1 MCNKFGVGV
10 SLLRIQTEDEGKN
23 MSEIPKET
31 LLWIYET
38 MLKIREHEER
48 VAELFAQG
56 KVPGFVHLYVGEE
69 AVAVG
74 VMANLRKDD
83 YITSTHRGHGHY
95 ISKGGNI
102 QASMAEL
109 FGKATGICKGKGGS
123 MHIAD
128 VDIGELGAN
137 GMVGGGIPHAVGAGL
152 GIKLNG
158 LDNVAVA
165 FFGDGA
171 SNQQNFHEAINLAA
185 IWKLPVVFVCENN
198 QYQISLS
205 YSKQQAIKSIAE
217 RATAYGIP
225 GVSVDGQDVF
235 AVYEVAKEA
244 IERARRGEGPT
255 LIEAKTYRFRGHF
268 EGDPQVYRS
277 KEEVEWWK
285 KNKDPIVLF
294 ERTVLE
300 KGFLTKEELDDIS
313 AKVKQEIEDAIKF
326 AEESPWPKPKELL
339 EDVFATPTK
348 GVLVWQW

>member
-1 MCNKFGVGV
+1 MP
-10 SLLRIQTEDEGKN
+10 
-23 MSEIPKET
+23 EIPKEK

-38 MLKIREHEER
+38 MVKIREHEER

-56 KVPGFVHLYVGEE
+56 KIPGFVHLYVGEE
-69 AVAVG
+69 AVATG
-74 VMANLRKDD
+74 VMAHLRKEDF
-83 YITSTHRGHGHY
+83 ITSTHRGHGHF
-95 ISKGGNI
+95 IAKGGNI
-102 QASMAEL
+102 KASMAEL

-128 VDIGELGAN
+128 LDVGELGAN
-137 GMVGGGIPHAVGAGL
+137 GIVGGGIPHAVGAAL

-198 QYQISLS
+198 LYQISLS
-205 YSKQQAIKSIAE
+205 YSKQQTIKSVAE
-217 RATAYGIP
+217 RAAAYGIP

-244 IERARRGEGPT
+244 IERARNGEGPT

-285 KNKDPIVLF
+285 ENKDPIVLF
-294 ERTVLE
+294 EKTILE
-300 KGFLTKEELDDIS
+300 KGLLTKEELDAIRE
-313 AKVKQEIEDAIKF
+313 KVKKEIEEAIKF
-326 AEESPWPKPKELL
+326 AEESPWPKPEEVL
-339 EDVFATPTK
+339 EDVFSTPTK

>member
-1 MCNKFGVGV
+1 M
-10 SLLRIQTEDEGKN
+10 E
-23 MSEIPKET
+23 EIPKEK
-31 LLWIYET
+31 LLWMYET
-38 MLKIREHEER
+38 MVKIREHEER

-56 KVPGFVHLYVGEE
+56 KIPGFVHLYIGEE
-69 AVAVG
+69 AVATG
-74 VMANLRKDD
+74 VMAHLRKEDF
-83 YITSTHRGHGHY
+83 ITSTHRGHGHF
-95 ISKGGNI
+95 IAKGGNI
-102 QASMAEL
+102 KASMAEL

-128 VDIGELGAN
+128 LDVGELGAN
-137 GMVGGGIPHAVGAGL
+137 GIVGGGIPHAVGAAL

-198 QYQISLS
+198 LYQISLP
-205 YSKQQAIKSIAE
+205 YSRQQVIKSVAE
-217 RATAYGIP
+217 RAAAYGIP

-244 IERARRGEGPT
+244 IERARKGEGPT
-255 LIEAKTYRFRGHF
+255 LIEAKTYRFRGQF

-285 KNKDPIVLF
+285 QNKDPIVLF

-300 KGFLTKEELDDIS
+300 KGLLSKDELDEVRE
-313 AKVKQEIEDAIKF
+313 KVKKEIEEAIKF
-326 AEESPWPKPKELL
+326 AEESPWPKPEEVL
-339 EDVFATPTK
+339 EDVFSTPTK
-348 GVLVWQW
+348 GELVWQW

>member
-1 MCNKFGVGV
+1 MA
-10 SLLRIQTEDEGKN
+10 
-23 MSEIPKET
+23 EIPKEK

-38 MLKIREHEER
+38 MVKIREHEER

-56 KVPGFVHLYVGEE
+56 KIPGFVHLYVGEE
-69 AVAVG
+69 AVATG
-74 VMANLRKDD
+74 VMAHLRKGDF
-83 YITSTHRGHGHY
+83 ITSTHRGHGHF
-95 ISKGGNI
+95 IAKGGNI
-102 QASMAEL
+102 KASMAEL

-128 VDIGELGAN
+128 LDVGELGAN
-137 GMVGGGIPHAVGAGL
+137 GIVGGGIPHAVGAAL

-198 QYQISLS
+198 LYQISLP
-205 YSKQQAIKSIAE
+205 YSKQQAIKSVAE
-217 RATAYGIP
+217 RAAAYGIP

-244 IERARRGEGPT
+244 IERARNGEGPT

-285 KNKDPIVLF
+285 ENKDPIVLF
-294 ERTVLE
+294 EKTVLE
-300 KGFLTKEELDDIS
+300 KGLLTKEELDVIRE
-313 AKVKQEIEDAIKF
+313 KVKKEIEEAIKF
-326 AEESPWPKPKELL
+326 AEESPWPKPEEVL
-339 EDVFATPTK
+339 EDVFSTPTK

>member
-1 MCNKFGVGV
+1 MA
-10 SLLRIQTEDEGKN
+10 
-23 MSEIPKET
+23 EIPKEK
-31 LLWIYET
+31 LLWMYET
-38 MLKIREHEER
+38 MVKIREHEER

-56 KVPGFVHLYVGEE
+56 KIPGFVHLYIGEE
-69 AVAVG
+69 AVATG
-74 VMANLRKDD
+74 VMAHLRKEDF
-83 YITSTHRGHGHY
+83 ITSTHRGHGHF
-95 ISKGGNI
+95 IAKGGNI
-102 QASMAEL
+102 KASMAEL

-128 VDIGELGAN
+128 LDVGELGAN
-137 GMVGGGIPHAVGAGL
+137 GIVGGGIPHAVGAAL

-198 QYQISLS
+198 LYQISLP
-205 YSKQQAIKSIAE
+205 YSKQQAIKSVAE
-217 RATAYGIP
+217 RAAAYGIP

-244 IERARRGEGPT
+244 IERARNGEGPT

-268 EGDPQVYRS
+268 EGDPQIYRS

-294 ERTVLE
+294 EKTVLE
-300 KGFLTKEELDDIS
+300 KGLLTKEELDTIRER
-313 AKVKQEIEDAIKF
+313 VKREIEESIKF
-326 AEESPWPKPKELL
+326 AEESPWPKPKEVL
-339 EDVFATPTK
+339 EDVFSTPTK

>member
-1 MCNKFGVGV
+1 MA
-10 SLLRIQTEDEGKN
+10 
-23 MSEIPKET
+23 EIPKEK
-31 LLWIYET
+31 LLWMYET
-38 MLKIREHEER
+38 MVKIREHEER

-56 KVPGFVHLYVGEE
+56 KIPGFVHLYIGEE
-69 AVAVG
+69 AVATG
-74 VMANLRKDD
+74 VMAHLRKEDF
-83 YITSTHRGHGHY
+83 ITSTHRGHGHF
-95 ISKGGNI
+95 IAKGGNI
-102 QASMAEL
+102 KASMAEL

-128 VDIGELGAN
+128 LDVGELGAN
-137 GMVGGGIPHAVGAGL
+137 GIVGGGIPHAVGAAL

-198 QYQISLS
+198 LYQISLP
-205 YSKQQAIKSIAE
+205 YSKQQAIKSVAE
-217 RATAYGIP
+217 RAAAYGIP

-244 IERARRGEGPT
+244 IERARNGEGPT

-268 EGDPQVYRS
+268 EGDPQIYRS

-294 ERTVLE
+294 EKTVLE
-300 KGFLTKEELDDIS
+300 KGLLTKEELDTIRER
-313 AKVKQEIEDAIKF
+313 VKREIGESIKF
-326 AEESPWPKPKELL
+326 AEESPWPKPEEVL
-339 EDVFATPTK
+339 EDVFSTPTK